1 MSLIQKQEMTEEN
14 LAAKRSNGSMA
25 RGAVTPEG
33 KANSAASNLRHGLYS
48 KAQDEAMVALGEDPQ
63 EYADL
68 MNSLESDLAV
78 GLESEVV
85 RRIGRVLWRMKRAE
99 RAQDGLALQRVQGAA
114 QVEYMV
120 ASARLA
126 KAAEIFDRLQDLA
139 IALNR
144 RNGPTSTEI
153 RTFMEAFGDN
163 PPADMQKFFLLLQ
176 SLQKQE
182 EGEEADEDPSTK
194 PATPVATER
203 ERKVVRR
210 ELRARVNRMII
221 SYQGACREFQKDC
234 EKVHS
239 PENLAALMAPQDE
252 KSLLNQKMEDSN
264 LRQLWRLT
272 NVLFKVRNG
281 ALTQKEIKNED
292 RTDYVHENKGES
304 DKMDENPSGF
314 LVENAQTWQ
323 YLGRIRRTNVQIMP
337 RASGGFG
344 FRGSGSEDPESQV
357 PSPKSRV
364 PSPEVLQISCATSR
378 VAVYCGF
385 DVHDLRQLVYV
396 L

>member
-25 RGAVTPEG
+25 RGPVTPEG

-48 KAQDEAMVALGEDPQ
+48 KAQDQAMVALGEDPQ

-68 MNSLESDLAV
+68 MNSLESNLAG

-114 QVEYMV
+114 QVQDMV

-126 KAAEIFDRLQDLA
+126 KAADTMDRLEDLQ

-144 RNGPTSTEI
+144 RNGPTPAEI
-153 RTFMEAFGDN
+153 RTCRECFGDN
-163 PPADMQKFFLLLQ
+163 PSADVQEFFLLLQ
-176 SLQKQE
+176 SLQKQG

-194 PATPVATER
+194 PAMPVATER
-203 ERKVVRR
+203 ERKAVRR

-272 NVLFKVRNG
+272 NVLFKVRAG
-281 ALTQKEIKNED
+281 ALTHKETKNED

-314 LVENAQTWQ
+314 LPGNAQT
-323 YLGRIRRTNVQIMP
+323 
-337 RASGGFG
+337 
-344 FRGSGSEDPESQV
+344 
-357 PSPKSRV
+357 
-364 PSPEVLQISCATSR
+364 
-378 VAVYCGF
+378 
-385 DVHDLRQLVYV
+385 
-396 L
+396 